1 MRPCF
6 IEKGFIEKGF
16 IGRNSMRMRIV
27 VPVLLCALAL
37 LGGCAGSAPAKPESR
52 IDPSANIPASK
63 TFGWPPPATNLVS
76 TDIAQRSFDDSIR
89 DSINTNLGRKGY
101 QQVETEPDLYVTYD
115 VTPYEKTKSN
125 PFSVGVGMGSWGG
138 NVGGSVGVGT
148 GGGSRTVQE
157 SRITIT
163 VVDRKA
169 DKEVWQGTMTGS
181 ISPGASSNDIGGV
194 VAQAMSDFPP
204 RRP

>member
-1 MRPCF
+1 MCRL
-6 IEKGFIEKGF
+6 GA
-16 IGRNSMRMRIV
+16 RQTRIPYRSV
-27 VPVLLCALAL
+27 
-37 LGGCAGSAPAKPESR
+37 GEHSR
-52 IDPSANIPASK
+52 VEDVRVAAARDQSRQHRYRA
-63 TFGWPPPATNLVS
+63 
-76 TDIAQRSFDDSIR
+76 AQFRRIIR
-89 DSINTNLGRKGY
+89 ASINTNLGRKGY

-138 NVGGSVGVGT
+138 NVGGGVGVGT

-163 VVDRKA
+163 VVDRKT